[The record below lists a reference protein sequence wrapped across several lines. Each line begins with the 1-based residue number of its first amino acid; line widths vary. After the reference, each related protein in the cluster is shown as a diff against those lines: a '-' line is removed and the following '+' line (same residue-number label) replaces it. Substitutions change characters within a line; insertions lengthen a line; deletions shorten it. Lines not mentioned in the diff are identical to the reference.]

1 MTNDEIIA
9 IKTLEIM
16 LDNKIIGKYNI
27 IPFSMII
34 IAHII
39 CPKQWNIADTV
50 LRVYIDIFLIKLNN
64 ITIIDESKKPDNDNK
79 NEFENKPLNITPTN
93 NTRSMPIE
101 KYSFLP

>member
-1 MTNDEIIA
+1 MTIEEIMA
-9 IKTLEIM
+9 TKTLEIM

-27 IPFSMII
+27 IPFSIII

-50 LRVYIDIFLIKLNN
+50 LRVYIDIFFIKLNT
-64 ITIIDESKKPDNDNK
+64 ITIIEDNKNPDNDNK
-79 NEFENKPLNITPTN
+79 NELENKPLNITPTN

>member
-1 MTNDEIIA
+1 
-9 IKTLEIM
+9 
-16 LDNKIIGKYNI
+16 
-27 IPFSMII
+27 MII
-34 IAHII
+34 IAHNI
-39 CPKQWNIADTV
+39 CPRQWNIADTV

>member
-39 CPKQWNIADTV
+39 WPKQWNIADIV
-50 LRVYIDIFLIKLNN
+50 LRVYIDIFFIKLNA
-64 ITIIDESKKPDNDNK
+64 ITIIEDNKNPDNDNK
-79 NEFENKPLNITPTN
+79 NELENKPLNITPTS
-93 NTRSMPIE
+93 NTLNIPIE

>member
-39 CPKQWNIADTV
+39 CPKQWNIADIV
-50 LRVYIDIFLIKLNN
+50 LRVYIDIFFIKLNAIN
-64 ITIIDESKKPDNDNK
+64 IIEVNKNPDNDNK
-79 NEFENKPLNITPTN
+79 NELENKPLNITPTS
-93 NTRSMPIE
+93 NTLNIPIE

>member
-1 MTNDEIIA
+1 MAT
-9 IKTLEIM
+9 KTLEIM

-50 LRVYIDIFLIKLNN
+50 LRVYIDIFFIKLNA
-64 ITIIDESKKPDNDNK
+64 ITIIEDNKNPDNDNK
-79 NEFENKPLNITPTN
+79 NELENKPLNITPTS
-93 NTRSMPIE
+93 NTLNIPIE